1 MSILIAVA
9 LAVVTIILFLGI
21 WNMAKG
27 GSPNRSQTFM
37 RFRVLAQFV
46 VIILVMITLYFYSR

>member
-1 MSILIAVA
+1 MQIITAVA
-9 LAVVTIILFLGI
+9 LAVVAVILFIGI

-37 RFRVLAQFV
+37 RFRVLAQFAA
-46 VIILVMITLYFYSR
+46 IILVMTALYFSS